1 MTVTRSTPVGRAQRQ
16 VTAKPRLQET
26 VLLLAASLT
35 VWLALALAY
44 EAKTAAFAD
53 IEVRLQSKQL
63 LNLNEVRSADELLPL
78 LDVFANAADQRFTAQ
93 KVFAYLGGANDGEGV
108 RRSLPNIGA
117 LSRIRVEEKEII
129 ANPQLESFARRLAQA
144 RAGDDSR
151 RVAEMQLPLFTAAQI
166 SQLKPVFIVRTPQN
180 FRSLFRVYALAF
192 PVAFFIVHIVW
203 RMRRYQGD
211 QFILPI

>member
-117 LSRIRVEEKEII
+117 LSRIRVEEKSSPIRSW
-129 ANPQLESFARRLAQA
+129 NPLPGGWRR
-144 RAGDDSR
+144 R
-151 RVAEMQLPLFTAAQI
+151 
-166 SQLKPVFIVRTPQN
+166 
-180 FRSLFRVYALAF
+180 ALATI
-192 PVAFFIVHIVW
+192 AGVW
-203 RMRRYQGD
+203 PRCSCRCLRQRRSAS
-211 QFILPI
+211 